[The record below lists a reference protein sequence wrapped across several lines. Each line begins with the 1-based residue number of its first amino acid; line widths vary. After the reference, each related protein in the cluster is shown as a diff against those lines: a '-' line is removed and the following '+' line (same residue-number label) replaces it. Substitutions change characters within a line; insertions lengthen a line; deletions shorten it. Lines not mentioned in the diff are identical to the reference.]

1 MLSYD
6 CTKWYKK
13 FEEAIAHQDREG
25 VEKTETESE
34 RTRS

>member
-13 FEEAIAHQDREG
+13 FEEAIVHQDREG
-25 VEKTETESE
+25 VEKTETESG